1 MNKHFRNLIH
11 QHQESKGI
19 KVGKMSEMLGYRNI
33 SKVFNKIL
41 RFEREGLA
49 SNELIQKLI
58 DVLGVEPLEVQRALQ
73 EDYQDWQAW
82 LNEPV
87 EMELILKL
95 MPAVYQR
102 LEILAEIEGSE
113 ETTPLRSGRVPE
125 QTGLRLGREVHNSCR
140 G

>member
-1 MNKHFRNLIH
+1 MNKHLRNLIH

-58 DVLGVEPLEVQRALQ
+58 DVLGVELLEVQRALQ
-73 EDYQDWQAW
+73 KDYQDWQAW
-82 LNEPV
+82 FDEPV
-87 EMELILKL
+87 VRQAKL
-95 MPAVYQR
+95 GISY
-102 LEILAEIEGSE
+102 
-113 ETTPLRSGRVPE
+113 RV
-125 QTGLRLGREVHNSCR
+125 EVPV

>member
-1 MNKHFRNLIH
+1 MEQLAGADQNQLKRGPTTFTFYRPLRIPKEAVINKNLRNLIH

-41 RFEREGLA
+41 WFEREGLA

-73 EDYQDWQAW
+73 KDYQDWQAW
-82 LNEPV
+82 LDEPV
-87 EMELILKL
+87 VRQAKL
-95 MPAVYQR
+95 GISY
-102 LEILAEIEGSE
+102 
-113 ETTPLRSGRVPE
+113 RV
-125 QTGLRLGREVHNSCR
+125 EVPV